1 MVARMVSWLRMAF
14 WLLLCWGCFP
24 LALRSAD
31 LAELQKAL
39 ISGRYEQAVTLGEQ
53 GLAAGTGEED
63 WPVGLGQALM
73 TLGRYTNA
81 EQMVTNALEQFPF
94 SLRIRLLARDV
105 ALFNNQSNRA
115 EELLEE
121 VGQLVNRRPWAYRD
135 APNLVALGK
144 AALLLG
150 SDPKK
155 ILENTFDRARKAD
168 PNCREAQ
175 LASAEVALDK
185 NDPPLAVKLLSE
197 SMKTFG
203 EDPDFLYLMA
213 RAYAGG
219 DRKLMLKYVSEA
231 LEHNENHVPSYLL
244 LADHLIDA
252 EEYEE
257 AEGKLAKVLE
267 VNPNHPE
274 AWAMRAVLSHLKN
287 EVAQEQKNRDRA
299 LKFYPQNPR
308 VDHLIGRKLSQKY
321 RFAEG
326 AEYQQRSLLLA
337 PNYVPAQSQLA
348 QDFLRLGRDEEGW
361 ALVEKVYEEDG
372 YDVVAFNLA
381 NLKDSLGKFATL
393 TNADFVVRM
402 GKEEAPIYGDRVMAL
417 LAKAHS
423 QLCAKYGIQLEAPT
437 FVEVY
442 PDQKDFA
449 VRTFGMPGGAGYL
462 GVCFGRLITANS
474 PATQSGKAASWESVL
489 WHEFCHV
496 VTLQMTR
503 NKMPRWLSEGISV
516 YEELQANPTWGQA
529 MNPRYREMIL
539 GKDLHKI
546 GDLSAAFLA
555 PPSGEHLMFAY
566 FQSYLVVRYVV
577 ETYGIES
584 MRQVLKALRAGAPVN
599 EALARHTATLE
610 ELETGFAA
618 FAKQQANAMA
628 PKLEWEKPEPEDLL
642 FKGGQLTEWARKN
655 PKNYYVLSE
664 RARQLVRAQKWQE
677 ALEPLKELVEAFPGQ
692 IGPQSPYALLAQAYR
707 ALKQTEDERRLLT
720 LWAARDSNAP
730 DAYLRLMELG
740 LQQKDWL
747 VVVENVERFIA
758 VNPLS
763 SYPYLYLGK
772 ANEALGRS
780 SQAVKAYQTLLRL
793 GPDDPAGAHYR
804 LARLLIREE
813 PALAKRHLL
822 EALEEAPRFQEAHQL
837 LLESVPASL
846 PK

>member
-1 MVARMVSWLRMAF
+1 MVARIVSWLRIAG
-14 WLLLCWGCFP
+14 WLLVGWGCFP
-24 LALRSAD
+24 GVARSAD
-31 LAELQKAL
+31 LAELQKTL
-39 ISGRYEQAVTLGEQ
+39 IKGQYAQAVKLGEQ

-63 WPVGLGQALM
+63 WPLGVGQALM
-73 TLGRYTNA
+73 IQGLYTNA
-81 EQMVTNALEQFPF
+81 EQVVTNALEQFPF
-94 SLRIRLLARDV
+94 SLRIRLLAREV

-135 APNLVALGK
+135 APNLVALGR

-155 ILENTFDRARKAD
+155 VLENTFDRARKAD
-168 PNCREAQ
+168 PSCREAQ

-185 NDPPLAVKLLSE
+185 NDPPLAVKLLTE
-197 SMKTFG
+197 SVKTFG

-213 RAYAGG
+213 RAYSGG
-219 DRKLMLKYVSEA
+219 DRKLMLKYASEA
-231 LEHNENHVPSYLL
+231 LEQNENHVPSHLL

-252 EEYEE
+252 EEYDE
-257 AEGKLAKVLE
+257 AEAKLAKVLE

-274 AWAMRAVLSHLKN
+274 AWALRAVLAHLKN
-287 EVAQEQKNRDRA
+287 EEAQEQKHRGRA
-299 LKFYPQNPR
+299 LKFYPQNPL

-326 AEYQQRSLLLA
+326 AEYQQRSLRLA
-337 PNYVPAQSQLA
+337 PNYLPAQSQLA

-361 ALVEKVYEEDG
+361 ALVEKVYQDDG

-417 LAKAHS
+417 LTKAHS

-437 FVEVY
+437 FVEVF

-516 YEELQANPTWGQA
+516 YEEIQANPTWGQA

-539 GKDLHKI
+539 GKDLQKI

-577 ETYGIES
+577 EKYGIDS
-584 MRQVLKALRAGAPVN
+584 MRQVLKELRAGAPVN
-599 EALARHTATLE
+599 EALARHTATLD
-610 ELETGFAA
+610 ELEAGFAA
-618 FAKQQANAMA
+618 FAREQANAMA
-628 PKLEWEKPEPEDLL
+628 PRLEWEKPEPNDLQ
-642 FKGGQLTEWARKN
+642 FKGGQMTEWARKN
-655 PKNYYVLSE
+655 PKNYYVLAE
-664 RARQLVRAQKWQE
+664 RARQLIRGQKWQE
-677 ALEPLKELVEAFPGQ
+677 ALDPLKELVEAFPGQ
-692 IGPQSPYALLAQAYR
+692 VGAQSPYALLAQAYK
-707 ALKQTEDERRLLT
+707 ALKRTEEERRLLT

-730 DAYLRLMELG
+730 EAYLRLMELAF
-740 LQQKDWL
+740 QQKDWL
-747 VVVENVERFIA
+747 VVVGNVERYIA

-763 SYPYLYLGK
+763 SSPYFYLGR
-772 ANEALGRS
+772 ALEALGKS
-780 SQAVKAYQTLLRL
+780 PQAVKAYQTLLRL
-793 GPDDPAGAHYR
+793 GPDDPAGAHFR
-804 LARLLIREE
+804 LAKLLIGEE
-813 PALAKRHLL
+813 PAAAKRHLL
-822 EALEEAPRFQEAHQL
+822 EALEEAPRFEEAHQM
-837 LLESVPASL
+837 LLEGFPVS
-846 PK
+846 K